1 MVKVSRRQVWWVGIT
16 DNKPSQYY
24 FEDFKTAMLDDDIK
38 VNQKT
43 FDTIEIVVDKKD
55 ITYVWV
61 SDSKYDYYY
70 YYNRI
75 VRVLPNGFVLEFKLD
90 LYTTYTL
97 PFIND
102 LYTKN
107 KKIKALRHHKL
118 KLESTTYQDEMID
131 SIPVMIK
138 ESKIEASKDEI
149 FDFNPQI
156 NWRVYENKYDDRYY
170 YYFTPTSGQYDNTLN
185 PIKYYVFTNKT
196 NRNSLVFIPV
206 LTDRITNNNSLYA
219 IVPHLEGRSFKIYN
233 SEENIRLLTGV
244 LNSKDYEIVKD
255 VSVGNVVVPPSLT
268 TQNQFLGIYIL
279 PPIYNFKPEN
289 WDALN
294 LEVNLSTGKETL
306 RFLSIAIEDKGVEFQ
321 NGYTG
326 GINNAYELIRTD
338 ALPIDYSLSRPT
350 LNKTDKLHIL
360 VSHRIDFKFYGTSLK
375 PSFLYQA
382 GSARLK
388 LGYNQCWFNFTN
400 QAFFCYSTKF
410 QQVGNTSFSYPS
422 QLPVFVDKYMNYV
435 AANQNT
441 RDTSLSIAKQ
451 QMTMGILGN
460 VFGGALGIGGSLANG
475 LTTSG
480 SGIGAAQGL
489 VGNVV
494 NTGMGIAQNVLGYQN
509 TVNTMKAQYADAK
522 NTIGAEIQSGSV
534 VDASLGVLAS
544 RINYLSISNSYD
556 YRGLGD
562 IFQWNELTEDSIAS
576 LNNVIYWYGNF
587 CPEINTWD
595 YFMNVRNTSLPFNYI
610 QLDSEYLRNVF
621 NQFAYEARGL
631 PTQAEYFGYIFNTLT
646 QGVRI
651 WNVQPNI

>member
-138 ESKIEASKDEI
+138 ESKVEASGDEI
-149 FDFNPQI
+149 FKDLPLANRISYCNKFD
-156 NWRVYENKYDDRYY
+156 ENYY
-170 YYFTPTSGQYDNTLN
+170 YDYLKIGGRKANTAN
-185 PIKYYVFTNKT
+185 PIKYYVFTNKV
-196 NRNSLVFIPV
+196 NRNSLIFIPV
-206 LTDRITNNNSLYA
+206 LTDVIQNENDFQCA
-219 IVPHLEGRSFKIYN
+219 IPHLGQGRSFAIYN
-233 SEENIRLLTGV
+233 SEENIKALTGV
-244 LNSKDYEIVKD
+244 LDSKDYDIVN
-255 VSVGNVVVPPSLT
+255 NVVVPPSSK
-268 TQNQFLGIYIL
+268 TQNQFLGVYIM
-279 PPIYNFKPEN
+279 PPVYNFRPEN
-289 WDALN
+289 WDRVTFKVRTSSG
-294 LEVNLSTGKETL
+294 EIDRV
-306 RFLSIAIEDKGVEFQ
+306 FLCIVIEDKGIEFQ

-326 GINNAYELIRTD
+326 GINEAYELIRTD

-382 GSARLK
+382 GNARLK

-451 QMTMGILGN
+451 QMTMGVLGN
-460 VFGGALGIGGSLANG
+460 VFGGALGIGGSLATG

-489 VGNVV
+489 VGSVV

-522 NTIGAEIQSGSV
+522 NTIGAEIQAGNII
-534 VDASLGVLAS
+534 DTSLGVLAS
-544 RINYLSISNSYD
+544 RINYNSIDNSYNE
-556 YRGLGD
+556 RGLGD

-595 YFMNVRNTSLPFNYI
+595 YFMNVRNTSLPFSYI

-621 NQFAYEARGL
+621 NQFAYEAKGL